1 MLSLSRVGMDPIPE
15 ETDSPVS
22 PPTRDLIER
31 RNLGT
36 CSRKTVRLRGMLSFL
51 ISFPLSVVS
60 CKLSVVSCKLSVV
73 SCKL

>member
-36 CSRKTVRLRGMLSFL
+36 CSRKTVRLRGMLSF
-51 ISFPLSVVS
+51 FDFDPVVS
-60 CKLSVVSCKLSVV
+60 CKL
-73 SCKL
+73 